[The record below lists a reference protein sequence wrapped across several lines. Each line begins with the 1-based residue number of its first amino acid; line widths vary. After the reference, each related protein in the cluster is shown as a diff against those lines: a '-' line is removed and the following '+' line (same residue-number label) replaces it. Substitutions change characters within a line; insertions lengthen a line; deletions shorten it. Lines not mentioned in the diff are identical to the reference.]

1 MMVNSNGHLTSSGSM
16 ELGGE
21 ATLAEALEAFIR
33 ERFRIRSTDTRFS
46 RDVNLWEEGYVDSAG
61 VVEVVAFLEEY
72 VGQRLPDELLFEPD
86 FTTIAG
92 MARHVS
98 ALET

>member
-1 MMVNSNGHLTSSGSM
+1 M
-16 ELGGE
+16 EPTTNESDE
-21 ATLAEALEAFIR
+21 AALAAALEAFVR
-33 ERFRIRSTDTRFS
+33 ERFRVRPSDTRFS

-61 VVEVVAFLEEY
+61 VVEVVAFLEER

-98 ALET
+98 ALEV